1 MSLQIHKTAFPSQGM
16 DISLE
21 SNGSEK
27 HAVKTSKPS
36 QEQSLPAQRQGIKAA
51 RSVRGLREVCSI
63 HRICNKQHRL
73 LKSQSKG
80 QFPCC

>member
-1 MSLQIHKTAFPSQGM
+1 MSLQIHKTAFPRQGM

-51 RSVRGLREVCSI
+51 RSVREVCSI

-73 LKSQSKG
+73 LKSQTQG